1 MAQLRL
7 KEWSALASLPS
18 KWTAVVAFISALGL
32 NACELNSSLEA
43 TWPPAQI
50 EPVAQAV
57 QTEQVKAAPEGAKQD
72 SEEEQKLVMR
82 YTAAVHDAL
91 TVEDDELFPVVSLKQ
106 GEPFVT
112 YDQKGRVL
120 LLTVHHVP
128 EVFVA
133 GQHDKL
139 KMATWTFTD
148 KEFAAWLN
156 YIVAT
161 NQEPQDWTV
170 RINQL
175 LGMPHARHSTHVSA
189 LWVWPQ
195 DIMRPAYTTDI
206 FTTKMSASFQDPYAN
221 HDPDYQTWFNGN
233 IISSYFSG
241 YDYPWTRLG
250 YTYDW
255 GSPSTDY
262 GLSEFLVRVGAPFEV
277 AYTLSLPDFVKQM
290 MQQVELE
297 EQQEQEGQD

>member
-1 MAQLRL
+1 MARLRL

-18 KWTAVVAFISALGL
+18 KWMVVVAFVSALGL
-32 NACELNSSLEA
+32 SACELNSSLDA
-43 TWPPAQI
+43 TWPPTQV
-50 EPVAQAV
+50 EPVAKI
-57 QTEQVKAAPEGAKQD
+57 EQAAPEKSDQGTEK
-72 SEEEQKLVMR
+72 EQELVIQ
-82 YTAAVHDAL
+82 YNAAVHDAL

-112 YDQKGRVL
+112 YDQQGRVL

-148 KEFAAWLN
+148 KEFAAWLS
-156 YIVAT
+156 YILAT

-195 DIMRPAYTTDI
+195 DIMRPA
-206 FTTKMSASFQDPYAN
+206 
-221 HDPDYQTWFNGN
+221 
-233 IISSYFSG
+233 
-241 YDYPWTRLG
+241 
-250 YTYDW
+250 
-255 GSPSTDY
+255 
-262 GLSEFLVRVGAPFEV
+262 
-277 AYTLSLPDFVKQM
+277 
-290 MQQVELE
+290 
-297 EQQEQEGQD
+297 

>member
-1 MAQLRL
+1 MAQHRS

-18 KWTAVVAFISALGL
+18 KWVVVVAFISALGL
-32 NACELNSSLEA
+32 SACELNSSLEA
-43 TWPPAQI
+43 TWPPMQMVPA
-50 EPVAQAV
+50 A
-57 QTEQVKAAPEGAKQD
+57 QTEQAAQAAQEVSSQD
-72 SEEEQKLVMR
+72 AEKEQKLVMQ
-82 YTAAVHDAL
+82 YNAAVHDAL

-112 YDQKGRVL
+112 YDQQGRVL

-133 GQHDKL
+133 GQQDEL

-148 KEFAAWLN
+148 KEFAAWLS
-156 YIVAT
+156 YILAT
-161 NQEPQDWTV
+161 NQEPADWTV
-170 RINQL
+170 RVNQL
-175 LGMPHARHSTHVSA
+175 LGMPHARHSTLVSA

-195 DIMRPAYTTDI
+195 DIKRPAYTTDI

-255 GSPSTDY
+255 GSPSTEY

-277 AYTLSLPDFVKQM
+277 AYTMPIMDFVEHMK
-290 MQQVELE
+290 QQVKQE
-297 EQQEQEGQD
+297 EQEAPEDQ